1 MGKLI
6 ASPIELGFT
15 EFVSKLISD
24 TFEAVIASSITQEEN
39 WSNLEKL
46 MSLEPAE
53 FAQQVVTDDAV
64 TEELINLFP
73 NKEGDGTLIVKGAEY
88 TKENPKT
95 GQPEV
100 PPIFQTLG
108 YRPRRRTLSQ
118 RDVDAIRQ
126 IVREKLAEEQFALI
140 GEIYSR
146 GKTKIIVDTGRI
158 NAKLNFQ
165 IMQLEESDD
174 EEETE
179 PTPTGDPPSIPSN
192 LNTGLFLNNLY
203 PVLSSI
209 QRPKTLDKIRLFVK
223 PPTDKDPQTHQIKA
237 NVYGEVEI
245 HFKTIS

>member
-46 MSLEPAE
+46 MSLDFDE
-53 FAQQVVTDDAV
+53 FAQQIITDDAV
-64 TEELINLFP
+64 TQELINLFP
-73 NKEGDGTLIVKGAEY
+73 TKDGDGTLIVKGADY
-88 TKENPKT
+88 TRENPKT
-95 GQPEV
+95 GEPEK

-108 YRPRRRTLSQ
+108 YRPRRRVLGPK
-118 RDVDAIRQ
+118 DIEEIRK
-126 IVREKLAEEQFALI
+126 IVREMLAEKQLELLSKIFSQ
-140 GEIYSR
+140 
-146 GKTKIIVDTGRI
+146 GKTKVIVDTGKI

-165 IMQLEESDD
+165 IMQMEESDD
-174 EEETE
+174 DDETE
-179 PTPTGDPPSIPSN
+179 PTPTGDTPMNPST

-209 QRPKTLDKIRLFVK
+209 QRPKALDKIRLFVK
-223 PPTDKDPQTHQIKA
+223 PPTDKDPQTHQITA

-245 HFKTIS
+245 QFKTIS